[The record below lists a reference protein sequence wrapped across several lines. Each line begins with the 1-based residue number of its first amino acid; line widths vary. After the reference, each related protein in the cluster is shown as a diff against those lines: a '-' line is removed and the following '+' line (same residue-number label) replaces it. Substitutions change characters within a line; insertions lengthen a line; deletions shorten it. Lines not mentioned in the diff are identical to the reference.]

1 MEIKNEQNME
11 QLILE
16 VAENLF
22 LEKGFAMTT
31 TTEIAKI
38 AGCNQALVHYYYR
51 TKERL
56 FDKIFEKKAKMFFTS
71 FMQTNEENI
80 PFEEK
85 LKKSIEAHFN
95 ILIENPKLPF
105 LLFNELTT
113 NPKRLDS
120 IKETLGSIPLEI
132 VGKIHNEFQSEI
144 EKGNIR
150 PMNMVDFFITVASLN
165 VFLFIAKPII
175 SEIFCLSDKDYI
187 EFLELRKQ
195 ENIRIILNSL
205 KP

>member
-1 MEIKNEQNME
+1 MEINTEQNME

-31 TTEIAKI
+31 TTEIARV

-95 ILIENPKLPF
+95 ILIENPKFPF

-113 NPKRLDS
+113 NPKRLNS
-120 IKETLGSIPLEI
+120 IKQTLGSIPLEI
-132 VGKIHNEFQSEI
+132 IGKIQNEFQNEI
-144 EKGNIR
+144 KKGNIR
-150 PMNMVDFFITVASLN
+150 PMNMVDFILTIASLN
-165 VFLFIAKPII
+165 VFLFVAKPII
-175 SEIFCLSDKDYI
+175 SGIFGMSEEDYI

>member
-11 QLILE
+11 QLILD

-31 TTEIAKI
+31 TTEIARI
-38 AGCNQALVHYYYR
+38 AGCNQALVHYYFR

-56 FDKIFEKKAKMFFTS
+56 FDKIFEKKAKMFFTQ
-71 FMQTNEENI
+71 FLQTNQENI

-113 NPKRLDS
+113 NPKRLNS

-132 VGKIHNEFQSEI
+132 VGKIHSEFQSEI

-150 PMNMVDFFITVASLN
+150 PMNLVDFFLTIASLN

-175 SEIFCLSDKDYI
+175 SGIFGLSEKDYI

-195 ENIRIILNSL
+195 ENIRIIMNSL